1 MDQLHQLIHKEAVL
15 HTAFELHEEGQ
26 TNNYEFEEEAK
37 IVLESYRKTFE
48 RDIKKT
54 QKEIYELQ
62 KIPNC
67 EMFMKFCVDAIKFFR
82 TGTEEEKTKVK
93 DILI

>member
-1 MDQLHQLIHKEAVL
+1 MNQLHQLIHKEAVL

-48 RDIKKT
+48 RDLVDRIWIDIKKT
-54 QKEIYELQ
+54 QKEIYEHLLNRR
-62 KIPNC
+62 KP
-67 EMFMKFCVDAIKFFR
+67 KLKLR
-82 TGTEEEKTKVK
+82 TF
-93 DILI
+93 